1 MFRLLKSLTK
11 SLLRW
16 RLISFLLTLLRQV
29 LAIAENGMTESG
41 DKPIQMETDAKLHD
55 KYYSII
61 LSHTQSEK
69 GLLTSTPKPC
79 SKKGDAIEERYKCIR
94 RGDL

>member
-1 MFRLLKSLTK
+1 MALQDRVMKETK
-11 SLLRW
+11 DKKNDIESYVYYMRNINFMISITPLFCLILRA
-16 RLISFLLTLLRQV
+16 RVIDYQTPG
-29 LAIAENGMTESG
+29 E
-41 DKPIQMETDAKLHD
+41 
-55 KYYSII
+55 
-61 LSHTQSEK
+61 